1 MAASGV
7 LQLARE
13 LVFPSACRLCA
24 NPAEPGMPICEAC
37 LSRMEFINARCD
49 ICGESFAAGNTEH
62 VCGDCSLDRPD
73 FEKARAWV
81 KFQDPVISIV
91 HRFKYQHGFYFV
103 DWMVTGMVD
112 VFRRGFAEEKFDVI
126 IPVPLHWMRLLTR
139 GYNQALILAR
149 PLSRKL
155 KIPIAPGALVRA
167 INNPPQVGLSR
178 SQRREN
184 MKKVFAVKNKKIV
197 AGKKILLIDDVITTG
212 ATVSEAA
219 KVLVKAGAETVSVLA
234 FGRA

>member
-1 MAASGV
+1 MAAGV

-13 LVFPSACRLCA
+13 LVFPSICRLCA
-24 NPAEPGMPICEAC
+24 NPADPGMPVCDAC

-49 ICGESFAAGNTEH
+49 ICGEAFTEGNTEH
-62 VCGDCSLDRPD
+62 VCGDCALDRPV

-81 KFQDPVISIV
+81 KFQDPVQIII
-91 HRFKYQHGFYFV
+91 HDFKYRRGFYFA
-103 DWMVTGMVD
+103 DWMVTGMLE
-112 VFRRGFAEEKFDVI
+112 VFEREFAEDKFDVI
-126 IPVPLHWMRLLTR
+126 IPVPLHWRRLLTR

-149 PLSRKL
+149 PISWKL
-155 KIPIAPGALVRA
+155 KIPIAPGALARA

-178 SQRREN
+178 AKRIEN
-184 MKKVFAVKNKKIV
+184 MKKVFAVKKPGQIK
-197 AGKKILLIDDVITTG
+197 GKKILLVDDVITTG

-219 KVLVKAGAETVSVLA
+219 KVLGKAGAETVSVLA

>member
-1 MAASGV
+1 MAAAGV
-7 LQLARE
+7 LQIARE
-13 LVFPSACRLCA
+13 LVFPSICRLCA
-24 NPAEPGMPICEAC
+24 NPAEPGAPVCDDC
-37 LSRMEFINARCD
+37 LTKIEFIKARCD
-49 ICGESFAAGNTEH
+49 ICGESFAAGNIEH
-62 VCGDCSLDRPD
+62 VCGDCSLDRPS

-91 HRFKYQHGFYFV
+91 HRFKYRHGFYFA

-112 VFRRGFAEEKFDVI
+112 VFEREFADEKFDVI
-126 IPVPLHWMRLLTR
+126 IPVPLHWRRLLTR

-149 PLSRKL
+149 PLGRKL
-155 KIPIAPGALVRA
+155 KIPIAPGALVRRV
-167 INNPPQVGLSR
+167 NNPPQVGLSR
-178 SQRREN
+178 AQRREN
-184 MKKVFAVKNKKIV
+184 MKKVFAVKNKKNV
-197 AGKKILLIDDVITTG
+197 AGKNILLVDDVITTG

>member
-1 MAASGV
+1 MAGSGV
-7 LQLARE
+7 LRLAQE
-13 LVFPSACRLCA
+13 LIFPSICRLCEK
-24 NPAEPGMPICEAC
+24 PAEPDMPLCNGC
-37 LSRMEFINARCD
+37 LSRIEFIQARCD
-49 ICGESFAAGNTEH
+49 ICGESFAAGNIEH
-62 VCGDCSLDRPD
+62 VCGDCALDRPS

-81 KFQDPVISIV
+81 KFRDPVTSIV
-91 HRFKYQHGFYFV
+91 HRFKYQHGFYFA
-103 DWMVTGMVD
+103 DWMVTGMIE
-112 VFRRGFAEEKFDVI
+112 VFRREYGEEKFDVM

-155 KIPIAPGALVRA
+155 KIPIAPGALARRV
-167 INNPPQVGLSR
+167 NNPPQVGLSR
-178 SQRREN
+178 AKRIEN
-184 MKKVFAVKNKKIV
+184 LKKVFAVKNPKQIK
-197 AGKKILLIDDVITTG
+197 GKNILLVDDVITTG